1 MKKII
6 LLLVATVFTT
16 AIFAQSQKANYK
28 KRPTL
33 SVNFFMKDFVTP
45 ERIGKSNISTVL
57 SNHNWAQLS
66 DMTPGVGVSYLQ
78 GISNHLDFAAN
89 LGGSFINYPFMNGKD
104 LNSDRFLLELDATVR
119 LKLLTDRYIVV
130 PYVSGCFGASSWGG
144 THFGAYI
151 PVSGGLQ
158 FNLGNSEA
166 FVFTDVSFRYPVT
179 KQTTN
184 YHLNYSIGIGAPLTE
199 KKEVK
204 PVEPPMP
211 PKKVEPK
218 DTDGDGIVDSLD
230 KCPTVKGIAKYQ
242 GCPIPDTDGD
252 GINDEE
258 DKCPTVKGVAKYHG
272 CPIPDTDGDGI
283 NDEEDKCPTVP
294 GLARYQ
300 GCPIPDTDGDG
311 LNDEEDKCPTVAGPK
326 SNGGCPVITE
336 EKKKKVELAAKDI
349 YFATGKSTILP
360 KTYKSLDGIVA
371 LLNESGNET
380 LGLNIEGYTDNVGK
394 PASNLKLS
402 QTRANAVLAYFKKK
416 GIAESRLTAKGFGQ
430 DSPVADNKTAAGR
443 ALNRR
448 VELKLVELK

>member
-16 AIFAQSQKANYK
+16 AIFAQSQKVDYK

-45 ERIGKSNISTVL
+45 DRIAKSNISTVL

-66 DMTPGVGVSYLQ
+66 DMTPGIGVSYLN

-89 LGGSFINYPFMNGKD
+89 LGGSFINYPFMNGKN
-104 LNSDRFLLELDATVR
+104 LNSDRLLLELDATVR

-130 PYVSGCFGASSWGG
+130 PYVSGGFGGSSWGG

-158 FNLGNSEA
+158 FNLGNSES

-184 YHLNYSIGIGAPLTE
+184 YHLNYSIGVGAPLTE

-230 KCPTVKGIAKYQ
+230 KCPTVKGIAKY
-242 GCPIPDTDGD
+242 
-252 GINDEE
+252 
-258 DKCPTVKGVAKYHG
+258 HG
-272 CPIPDTDGDGI
+272 CPIPDTDGDG
-283 NDEEDKCPTVP
+283 
-294 GLARYQ
+294 LS
-300 GCPIPDTDGDG
+300 
-311 LNDEEDKCPTVAGPK
+311 DEEDKCPTVAGPK

-430 DSPVADNKTAAGR
+430 DNPVADNKTAAGR

>member
-16 AIFAQSQKANYK
+16 AIFAQSQKADYK

-130 PYVSGCFGASSWGG
+130 PYVSGGFGASSWGG

-184 YHLNYSIGIGAPLTE
+184 YHLNYSIGVGAPLTE
-199 KKEVK
+199 KKEEK

-230 KCPTVKGIAKYQ
+230 KCPTVKGIAK
-242 GCPIPDTDGD
+242 
-252 GINDEE
+252 
-258 DKCPTVKGVAKYHG
+258 
-272 CPIPDTDGDGI
+272 
-283 NDEEDKCPTVP
+283 
-294 GLARYQ
+294 YQ